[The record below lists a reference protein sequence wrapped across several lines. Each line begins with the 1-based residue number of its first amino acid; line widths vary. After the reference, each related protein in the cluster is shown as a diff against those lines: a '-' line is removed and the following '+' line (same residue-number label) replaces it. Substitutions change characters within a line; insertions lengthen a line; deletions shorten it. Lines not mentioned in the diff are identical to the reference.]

1 MKILHVVHAYPPSLG
16 GSQALTAR
24 LSEQLVARY
33 GDSVTVFTTV
43 ARNIDSFWGGSS
55 ALLPAGVEQIN
66 GVTVRRFGIFNRLN
80 RLRWFASGVAYRL
93 RLPYNDLLRT
103 WEMGPFVPGLRQA
116 IAQSGADV
124 IFATAFPLLH
134 MYTALAGAKAAGIPI
149 VMLGALHLDDA
160 WGYDRPMIYQAIRQA
175 NAYIA
180 HTPYER
186 DHLVEQKAIPA
197 SKIHLIGA
205 GVELD
210 PLVPADGRAW
220 RQAQGWGDEPVVVML
235 GKQVTRKRFDLLI
248 AAMQTVWSQHP
259 SARLLLAGGRT
270 SYTAKIE
277 QMISELPP
285 PMQANVMLRSDFNEA
300 DKAAMLTASDIF
312 VLPSGHE
319 SFGIAF
325 IEAWACAKPVIGAR
339 RGALA
344 SLIEEGHDG
353 LLFDYPNAASLA
365 LTILTLL
372 ADPDRRQQMGA
383 AGRAKVL
390 AQFTWEKVTAQ
401 VRAVYEAVAR
411 GQGDRMKG

>member
-33 GDSVTVFTTV
+33 GDSVSVFTTV

-55 ALLPAGVEQIN
+55 ALLPAGVEQLN
-66 GVTVRRFGIFNRLN
+66 GVTVRRFGIFSRLN

-116 IAQSGADV
+116 IAESDADV

-149 VMLGALHLDDA
+149 VMLGALHLDDT

-186 DHLVEQKAIPA
+186 DHLIEQKGIPA

-205 GVELD
+205 GVELA
-210 PLVPADGRAW
+210 PLVSADGRAW
-220 RQAQGWGDEPVVVML
+220 RQAQGWGDEPVIVLL
-235 GKQVTRKRFDLLI
+235 GKQVARKRFDLLI
-248 AAMQTVWSQHP
+248 TAMQTVWSQHP

-270 SYTAKIE
+270 SYTAEIE
-277 QMISELPP
+277 QMISDLPP
-285 PMQANVMLRSDFNEA
+285 PMQANVTLLSDFNEA
-300 DKAAMLTASDIF
+300 DKAAMLTASDLF

-344 SLIEEGHDG
+344 SLIEDGRDG

-365 LTILTLL
+365 QTILTLL
-372 ADPDRRQQMGA
+372 ADPNQRQQMGT
-383 AGRAKVL
+383 AGREKVL

-401 VRAVYEAVAR
+401 VRTVYEGVTR
-411 GQGDRMKG
+411 

>member
-33 GDSVTVFTTV
+33 GDDVTVFTTV

-55 ALLPAGVEQIN
+55 ALLPVGVEQVN

-116 IAQSGADV
+116 VAQSGADV

-186 DHLVEQKAIPA
+186 DHLIEKAIPA
-197 SKIHLIGA
+197 HKIHLIGA
-205 GVELD
+205 GVAFD
-210 PLVPADGRAW
+210 PNVPADGRAW
-220 RQAQGWGDEPVVVML
+220 RQAQGWGDEPVVVLL
-235 GKQVTRKRFDLLI
+235 GKQVARKRFDLLI

-259 SARLLLAGGRT
+259 SARLLLAGGHT
-270 SYTAKIE
+270 TYTAEIE

-285 PMQANVMLRSDFNEA
+285 TWQANVTLRSDFDEA

-344 SLIEEGHDG
+344 SVIEEGRDG

-365 LTILTLL
+365 QSILTLL
-372 ADPDRRQQMGA
+372 ADPSQRQQMGV

-401 VRAVYEAVAR
+401 VRAVYAEVTSR
-411 GQGDRMKG
+411 QGDRMKR